1 MFKKEERGPWR
12 AEDNVTIEAGDSVV
26 TSREAGRNV
35 LGHIVALWRY
45 PVKSMQGELVN
56 ASVVDQRGFLG
67 DRALALLDV
76 ETGKVASAKSPRM
89 WPHLLDFCAAFV
101 EPPRVGEPLPPIRI
115 TLPDGE
121 HIRSDDPRVEEVLS
135 RATGRAVRLIS
146 SNPSGA
152 KYEYYVPDVE
162 GVDPGGRD
170 FYTEY
175 PNDMF
180 QTGSLHDTAPIHLL
194 TTATLSRLSE
204 LYPEGR
210 FEVRRFRPN
219 IVVEATETVCGF
231 VENNWLKRGL
241 RIGTVTLRVTIPMN
255 RCVMTT
261 LPQMDLPRDLGIL
274 RTAAVHNRLQIQTW
288 GQFACVGVCGLVRSS
303 GAVRRGD
310 TVALVD

>member
-1 MFKKEERGPWR
+1 M
-12 AEDNVTIEAGDSVV
+12 TIEAGDPLT
-26 TSREAGRNV
+26 TSREGAYNV
-35 LGHIVALWRY
+35 LGRVVALWRY
-45 PVKSMQGELVN
+45 PMKSMQGELLN
-56 ASVVDQRGFLG
+56 ASAVGQRGLLG

-89 WPHLLDFCAAFV
+89 WPNILNFSATFV

-115 TLPDGE
+115 TLPNGE
-121 HIRSDDPRVEEVLS
+121 HIRSDDPTVEEVLS

-146 SNPSGA
+146 SNPSGT
-152 KYEYYVPDVE
+152 KYDYYVPDVE

-180 QTGSLHDTAPIHLL
+180 GTGSLHDAAPVHLL

-204 LYPEGR
+204 FYPGGR

-219 IVVEATETVCGF
+219 IVVEPTGDVREF
-231 VENNWLKRGL
+231 VENKWVKREL
-241 RIGTVTLRVTIPMN
+241 RIGTITLRVTLPMQ

-261 LPQMDLPRDLGIL
+261 LAQVDLPGDLGIL
-274 RTAAVHNRLQIQTW
+274 RTAAVHNRLQVHTS
-288 GQFACVGVCGLVRSS
+288 GQFPCVGVCGLVRSS
-303 GAVRRGD
+303 GAIRRGD
-310 TVALVD
+310 TVAFS

>member
-1 MFKKEERGPWR
+1 
-12 AEDNVTIEAGDSVV
+12 VTIEASDSAA
-26 TSREAGRNV
+26 TSREGAHDV
-35 LGHIVALWRY
+35 LGRIVALWRY
-45 PVKSMQGELVN
+45 PVKSMQGELLN
-56 ASVVDQRGFLG
+56 ASAVDPRGLFG

-89 WPHLLDFCAAFV
+89 WPNLLNFCAAFV

-121 HIRSDDPRVEEVLS
+121 HVRSDDPMVEKVLS

-152 KYEYYVPDVE
+152 TYDYYVPDVD

-180 QTGSLHDTAPIHLL
+180 GTGSLHDTAPIHLL
-194 TTATLSRLSE
+194 TTAALSRLSE
-204 LYPEGR
+204 LYPDGR

-219 IVVEATETVCGF
+219 IVVEPTEGMRGF
-231 VENNWLKRGL
+231 AENNCLKREL
-241 RIGTVTLRVTIPMN
+241 RIGTITLRVTIPMN

-261 LPQMDLPRDLGIL
+261 LPQVDLPRDLGIL

-288 GQFACVGVCGLVRSS
+288 GQFPCVGVCGLVRSS

-310 TVALVD
+310 TVAFVD